1 MKLALYSSL
10 IAATAAFCP
19 SSVQNNAKINT
30 SLSAI
35 SRRDVL
41 GWVPAVAFATLPA
54 VANAAGKAKAEKAP
68 VEEAPVDAA
77 PAEKA
82 TKGKKT
88 STKKTSTKKTS
99 TKATAEK
106 ETTATAKAEPE
117 VSAIISDFPGVYS
130 DPKHPKGYRVI
141 ISAGGKT
148 SMQLQDDPAGK
159 VFSIPIKVK
168 NDKKAGTILTI
179 DFSPKG
185 GPKNIAGTVEK
196 KGKISFPD
204 GNVWTK
210 TTGIVGVYSDP
221 QHRKGYRVIRKDA
234 TGIVVSLSDSGSRG
248 KEIIIPAKATKT
260 SVEFDFS
267 SKGGPASLKGTIKDN
282 VITFPD
288 GNTWKKL

>member
-1 MKLALYSSL
+1 VFFEKNNTKRLYISIKLLLFSL
-10 IAATAAFCP
+10 LF
-19 SSVQNNAKINT
+19 
-30 SLSAI
+30 
-35 SRRDVL
+35 
-41 GWVPAVAFATLPA
+41 LPA
-54 VANAAGKAKAEKAP
+54 FLSFF
-68 VEEAPVDAA
+68 
-77 PAEKA
+77 
-82 TKGKKT
+82 TL
-88 STKKTSTKKTS
+88 
-99 TKATAEK
+99 
-106 ETTATAKAEPE
+106 
-117 VSAIISDFPGVYS
+117 I
-130 DPKHPKGYRVI
+130 
-141 ISAGGKT
+141 
-148 SMQLQDDPAGK
+148 
-159 VFSIPIKVK
+159 
-168 NDKKAGTILTI
+168 
-179 DFSPKG
+179 G

-288 GNTWKKL
+288 GNTWTKL

>member
-1 MKLALYSSL
+1 MKLALFSSL
-10 IAATAAFCP
+10 TAATAAFCP
-19 SSVQNNAKINT
+19 SSVQSNAKINT
-30 SLSAI
+30 SLDAI

-41 GWVPAVAFATLPA
+41 GWIPAVAFATLPA

-68 VEEAPVDAA
+68 EEEAPV
-77 PAEKA
+77 EKA
-82 TKGKKT
+82 TKAKNT
-88 STKKTSTKKTS
+88 STKKTSV
-99 TKATAEK
+99 KATAEK
-106 ETTATAKAEPE
+106 ETTATAKAEP
-117 VSAIISDFPGVYS
+117 VASAIISDFPGVYS

-141 ISAGGKT
+141 ISAGSKV

-168 NDKKAGTILTI
+168 NDKKVGTLLTI

-185 GPKNIAGTVEK
+185 GPKNIVGTVEK

-204 GNVWTK
+204 GNVWSK

-221 QHRKGYRVIRKDA
+221 KHPKGYRVIRKDA
-234 TGIVVSLSDSGSRG
+234 SGIVVALSDSGSTS
-248 KEIIIPAKATKT
+248 KEITIPAKASKT

-267 SKGGPASLKGTIKDN
+267 SKGGPASLKGTVKEG

-288 GNTWKKL
+288 GNTWTKL